1 MLQAVAVVALD
12 QELQLAVVLVV
23 GVVAETVVT
32 PMVNQLTVMDY
43 MDWQILVVEE
53 VVTDP
58 LTVGQEK
65 LGVVDLVSSLLL
77 TQPINTKNINSCQSY
92 KLTIL

>member
-23 GVVAETVVT
+23 GVVAEMVVT
-32 PMVNQLTVMDY
+32 PMVNQLTVMDN
-43 MDWQILVVEE
+43 MDWQILVLVE
-53 VVTDP
+53 VVTDL

-65 LGVVDLVSSLLL
+65 LGVVDLVSSSSL
-77 TQPINTKNINSCQSY
+77 TQPDKYLKT
-92 KLTIL
+92 

>member
-1 MLQAVAVVALD
+1 MLQAVALVVLD

-23 GVVAETVVT
+23 MVVAETVVT
-32 PMVNQLTVMDY
+32 PVVNQLTVMDN
-43 MDWQILVVEE
+43 MDWQILVVVE

-77 TQPINTKNINSCQSY
+77 TQPNKYLKT
-92 KLTIL
+92 

>member
-23 GVVAETVVT
+23 MVVAETVVT
-32 PMVNQLTVMDY
+32 PLGNQLTVMDN

-53 VVTDP
+53 VVTDL

-77 TQPINTKNINSCQSY
+77 TQPDKYLKT
-92 KLTIL
+92 

>member
-1 MLQAVAVVALD
+1 MVLIMLQVVALVVQD
-12 QELQLAVVLVV
+12 RVLQLAVELVV
-23 GVVAETVVT
+23 LAAAEMVET
-32 PMVNQLTVMDY
+32 PVGNQLMVMVD

-53 VVTDP
+53 VVTDL

-77 TQPINTKNINSCQSY
+77 TQPDKYLKT
-92 KLTIL
+92 

>member
-1 MLQAVAVVALD
+1 MHIMLQAVALVVLD

-23 GVVAETVVT
+23 MVVAETVVT
-32 PMVNQLTVMDY
+32 PIINQLTVMDN
-43 MDWQILVVEE
+43 MDWQILVVVE
-53 VVTDP
+53 VVTDL

-77 TQPINTKNINSCQSY
+77 TQPDKYLKT
-92 KLTIL
+92 

>member
-1 MLQAVAVVALD
+1 MHIMLQAVAVVALD

-23 GVVAETVVT
+23 MVVAETVVT
-32 PMVNQLTVMDY
+32 PVVNQLMVMDN
-43 MDWQILVVEE
+43 MDWQILVLEE
-53 VVTDP
+53 VVTDL

-77 TQPINTKNINSCQSY
+77 TQPDKYLKT
-92 KLTIL
+92 

>member
-1 MLQAVAVVALD
+1 MVLIMLQAVALVVLD
-12 QELQLAVVLVV
+12 RVLQLSVELVVLAAAEMVETPV
-23 GVVAETVVT
+23 G
-32 PMVNQLTVMDY
+32 NQLMVMDN

-53 VVTDP
+53 VVTDL

-77 TQPINTKNINSCQSY
+77 TQPDKYLKT
-92 KLTIL
+92 

>member
-23 GVVAETVVT
+23 MVVAETVVT
-32 PMVNQLTVMDY
+32 PVVNQLMVMDN
-43 MDWQILVVEE
+43 MDWQILVVVE
-53 VVTDP
+53 VVTDL
-58 LTVGQEK
+58 LTVGQGK

-77 TQPINTKNINSCQSY
+77 AQPNKYLKT
-92 KLTIL
+92 

>member
-1 MLQAVAVVALD
+1 MLQAVALVVQDRVLQLSVAL
-12 QELQLAVVLVV
+12 VVLVA
-23 GVVAETVVT
+23 AETVVT
-32 PMVNQLTVMDY
+32 PLVNQLMVMDN

-53 VVTDP
+53 VVTDL

-77 TQPINTKNINSCQSY
+77 TQPDKYLKT
-92 KLTIL
+92 

>member
-1 MLQAVAVVALD
+1 MLQAVALVVLD

-23 GVVAETVVT
+23 GVVAEMVVT
-32 PMVNQLTVMDY
+32 PMVNQLTVMDN

-58 LTVGQEK
+58 LTVGQNGRGGSG
-65 LGVVDLVSSLLL
+65 L
-77 TQPINTKNINSCQSY
+77 
-92 KLTIL
+92 ILIAYPT

>member
-1 MLQAVAVVALD
+1 MLQAVALVVLD
-12 QELQLAVVLVV
+12 RVLQLSVELVVLAAAEMVETPV
-23 GVVAETVVT
+23 G
-32 PMVNQLTVMDY
+32 NQLMVMDN

-53 VVTDP
+53 VVTDL

-77 TQPINTKNINSCQSY
+77 TQPDKYLKT
-92 KLTIL
+92 

>member
-23 GVVAETVVT
+23 MVVAETVVT
-32 PMVNQLTVMDY
+32 PLGNQLTVMDN
-43 MDWQILVVEE
+43 MDWQILVVVE
-53 VVTDP
+53 VVTDL

-65 LGVVDLVSSLLL
+65 VGVVDLVSSLLL
-77 TQPINTKNINSCQSY
+77 TQPDKYLKT
-92 KLTIL
+92 